1 MHQAPY
7 PYPATLIFGIPGAG
21 KGTQGD
27 ILKTIPGFFHVSSG
41 NIFRQMGESTEE
53 ARTVRDYLR
62 AGELVPD
69 ELTIR
74 IFLEHLEA
82 KRQSGEFKPERDL
95 LLLDGIPRAAAQCQL
110 LRPYIDVKL
119 ILHLVCHDE
128 DGMIQRI
135 RRRAKLENRP
145 DDYSEEVIRK
155 RFAIYHRQT
164 FPVLQEY
171 SPSVIAEIDSNQTQ
185 AEVLLACLSALIPV
199 FKANFPR
206 KLPATA

>member
-41 NIFRQMGESTEE
+41 MVFRQMGDATEE
-53 ARTVRDYLR
+53 ARTVRECIR
-62 AGELVPD
+62 SGELVPD
-69 ELTIR
+69 ELTVK

-82 KRQSGEFKPERDL
+82 RRKSGDFRPERDL
-95 LLLDGIPRAAAQCQL
+95 LLLDGIPRAAVQCRL

-128 DGMIQRI
+128 EGMIQRI
-135 RRRAKLENRP
+135 RRRAKMERRP
-145 DDYSEEVIRK
+145 DDVSEDVIRK

-164 FPVLQEY
+164 LPVLQEY
-171 SPSVIAEIDSNQTQ
+171 PPDVVTEIDSNQTQ

-199 FKANFPR
+199 HKQSFPR
-206 KLPATA
+206 TLPG